1 MTKKRSRRRNRL
13 AFESLEARD
22 LPATWGIPWADP
34 QHLTVSL
41 APDGTDVFGQSNT
54 LFKVLDSQLGAGN
67 WEATVLRAVETWASG
82 ANINVGL
89 VSDGGEAIGTAGPAQ
104 GDPRFGD
111 IRISAAPMAAG
122 VLAVGT
128 PYDPST
134 GTLSGDIILNS
145 NVDFNPDD
153 SGSYDLYTIVLHE
166 AGHVFGFADSS
177 DPSSFMYN
185 VYEGPVSGLAPG
197 AVPALQALYGAPVP
211 DHSEIGPGNPSN
223 KNPANLTSLA
233 GQPGTSAV
241 AASLSSNQ
249 DYDAFKYQATGG
261 VSYAA
266 GLDIRVQT
274 AGISLLAPTVTVT
287 NASGQVLGSASA
299 GALAGGVS
307 LHLGGI
313 ASNATYYV
321 KVSGSADVFG
331 VGAYQLTVSPTNA
344 ANPVVGGAHVATTAL
359 SSSSILGSLLGSM
372 AAGGSI
378 SPSSTSALYT
388 FTTPLLTLLGGS
400 VSLQTWGVG
409 IGQPTV
415 TVFDAS
421 MHAVAQAMASGT
433 SGDVSLN
440 VGGLRPLSKYYVE
453 VDDAPTTDFGI
464 GDYVL
469 QVGFTGP
476 LTPVTNLLDDVVAAV
491 VTPTPARSS
500 SLSAPIALAP
510 SPIAGNRVI
519 SSLTSSIPQAVY
531 QVTPPR
537 AAPGT
542 TEVMTVSV
550 ITLDSRGITPV
561 VSVFDN
567 KGNPV
572 ASQVLA
578 AEDGAFVV
586 QVATSSAVPNY
597 LIQVKG
603 GALGLSTWT
612 GAYYLDATF
621 GTATA
626 GTQSIASGAP
636 GSGQSAGLSLA
647 DDELFR
653 FVLTAGAGNA
663 STGERVTIKDASG
676 NVVASTSVYAGQ
688 SASLTLLLAAGNYTI
703 YVTPISPLGILSPP
717 SFDLVG
723 FGLSDPIKVYPV
735 GSGSTSPPT
744 FPK

>member
-1 MTKKRSRRRNRL
+1 MPKRSRRRNRP
-13 AFESLEARD
+13 AFEALEARD

-41 APDGTDVFGQSNT
+41 APDGTNAFGQSSN
-54 LFKVLDSQLGAGN
+54 LFGMLNGQLGAGK
-67 WEATVLRAVETWASG
+67 WEATILRAVETWASG

-89 VSDGGEAIGTAGPAQ
+89 VSDGDQAIGTAGPAQ
-104 GDPRFGD
+104 GDARFGD
-111 IRISAAPMAAG
+111 IRISAAPMAPG

-134 GTLSGDIILNS
+134 GSLSGDIIINS
-145 NVDFNPDD
+145 NVDFNPAD
-153 SGSYDLYTIVLHE
+153 SGSYDLYTVVLHE
-166 AGHVFGFADSS
+166 AGHVFGFADNYT

-185 VYEGPVSGLAPG
+185 VYGGPVTGLAPG

-211 DHSEIGPGNPSN
+211 GTSEIGPGNPGN
-223 KNPANLTSLA
+223 QNVAVLTGQA
-233 GQPGTSAV
+233 GQPGVSTV
-241 AASLSSNQ
+241 ASTLSSNQ
-249 DYDAFKYQATGG
+249 DYDAFKYQAASG
-261 VSYAA
+261 VSYSA
-266 GLDIRVQT
+266 GLDVRVQT
-274 AGISLLAPTVTVT
+274 AAISLLAPTVTVT
-287 NASGQVLGSASA
+287 NASGQVIGSASA

-307 LHLGGI
+307 LHLNGI
-313 ASNATYYV
+313 ASNATYYIH
-321 KVSGSADVFG
+321 VSGSADVFG

-344 ANPVVGGAHVATTAL
+344 ANPVVGGTHVATTAL
-359 SSSSILGSLLGSM
+359 SATSLLGSLLGSQ
-372 AAGGSI
+372 AASGTI
-378 SPSSTSALYT
+378 SPSSTSAFYS

-409 IGQPTV
+409 IGQPRV

-421 MHAVAQAMASGT
+421 MHMVAQATASGT

-440 VGGLRPLSKYYVE
+440 VGWLRPLSKYYVE

-476 LTPVTNLLDDVVAAV
+476 LSLVTNLLDDVVGAV
-491 VTPTPARSS
+491 VPPTPAKAS
-500 SLSAPIALAP
+500 SLTAPIALTP
-510 SPIAGNRVI
+510 SPIAGNRVV
-519 SSLTSSIPQAVY
+519 SDLTSSIPQAFY

-550 ITLDSRGITPV
+550 ITLDSQGITPV
-561 VSVFDN
+561 VNVFDN

-586 QVATSSAVPNY
+586 QVATSSAVPSY
-597 LIQVKG
+597 LIQIKG
-603 GALGLSTWT
+603 GTLGLSTWT
-612 GAYYLDATF
+612 GAYYFNATF
-621 GTATA
+621 GAATAT
-626 GTQSIASGAP
+626 TESIASGAP

-653 FVLTAGAGNA
+653 FVLTAGAGGA
-663 STGERVTIKDASG
+663 GTGERVTIKDASG

-688 SASLTLLLAAGNYTI
+688 SASLTLLLGAGNYTI
-703 YVTPISPLGILSPP
+703 YVTAISPLGLLPPP
-717 SFDLVG
+717 SFLLTG
-723 FGLSDPIKVYPV
+723 FGLSDPIKAFPT
-735 GSGSTSPPT
+735 GSGSTSPP
-744 FPK
+744 PMPS

>member
-1 MTKKRSRRRNRL
+1 MARTSSGSR
-13 AFESLEARD
+13 
-22 LPATWGIPWADP
+22 ATCSGGSTA
-34 QHLTVSL
+34 SS
-41 APDGTDVFGQSNT
+41 APGT
-54 LFKVLDSQLGAGN
+54 
-67 WEATVLRAVETWASG
+67 WEATILRAVQTWASEG
-82 ANINVGL
+82 DINVGL

-145 NVDFNPDD
+145 NVDFDTMD
-153 SGSYDLYTIVLHE
+153 SGSYDLYSVVLHE
-166 AGHVFGFADSS
+166 AGHSFGFADSS

-185 VYEGPVSGLAPG
+185 VYGGPVTGLAPG

-211 DHSEIGPGNPSN
+211 GPSEIGPGNPN
-223 KNPANLTSLA
+223 NQNVAVLTSPS
-233 GQPGTSAV
+233 GQPGVSTV
-241 AASLSSNQ
+241 ASSLASNQ
-249 DYDAFKYQATGG
+249 DYDAFKYQTAGG

-274 AGISLLAPTVTVT
+274 AGISLLDPTVTVT

-331 VGAYQLTVSPTNA
+331 AGAFQLTVSPTNA

-359 SSSSILGSLLGSM
+359 TANSLLGSLLGSM
-372 AAGGSI
+372 AAGGTI
-378 SPSSTSALYT
+378 SPSSTSAVYS

-409 IGQPTV
+409 IGQPAV

-421 MHAVAQAMASGT
+421 MHVVARATPSET

-440 VGGLRPLSKYYVE
+440 MGVLKPLSKYYVE

-469 QVGFTGP
+469 QVGFLGP
-476 LTPVTNLLDDVVAAV
+476 LAVVGNLVDDVVAAV
-491 VTPTPARSS
+491 VPATPAQSS
-500 SLSAPIALAP
+500 SLSKPIALTP
-510 SPIAGNRVI
+510 SPIAGNRVV
-519 SSLTSSIPQAVY
+519 SGLTSSIPQAVY
-531 QVTPPR
+531 QVTPPH

-550 ITLDSRGITPV
+550 VTLDGQGVTPV
-561 VSVFDN
+561 VNVYDN

-578 AEDGAFVV
+578 AEGGAFVV
-586 QVATSSAVPNY
+586 QVVSSSAVPDY
-597 LIQVKG
+597 LIQIKG
-603 GALGLSTWT
+603 GALGLTTWT

-621 GTATA
+621 GTSAA
-626 GTQSIASGAP
+626 STQSIASGAP

-676 NVVASTSVYAGQ
+676 NVVASESVYAGQ

-703 YVTPISPLGILSPP
+703 YVTPISPLGILPPP
-717 SFDLVG
+717 SFALVG
-723 FGLSDPIKVYPV
+723 FGLSDPIKAYPT
-735 GSGSTSPPT
+735 GSGSTSPPP
-744 FPK
+744 FPG

>member
-1 MTKKRSRRRNRL
+1 MSKKRSRRRNRP

-41 APDGTDVFGQSNT
+41 APDGTNVFGESST
-54 LFKVLDSQLGAGN
+54 LFKGLDSQLGGR
-67 WEATVLRAVETWASG
+67 WEATILRAVETWASE
-82 ANINVGL
+82 ANLNVGL
-89 VSDGGEAIGTAGPAQ
+89 VSDGGQAIGTAGPAQ
-104 GDPRFGD
+104 GDARFGD

-145 NVDFNPDD
+145 NVDFNTMD
-153 SGSYDLYTIVLHE
+153 SDSYDLYTAVLHE

-185 VYEGPVSGLAPG
+185 VYGGAVAGLAPG

-211 DHSEIGPGNPSN
+211 GASEIGPGNPGN
-223 KNPANLTSLA
+223 QNVAVLTSLS
-233 GQPGTSAV
+233 GQPGVSTV
-241 AASLSSNQ
+241 ASSLASNQ
-249 DYDAFKYQATGG
+249 DYDAFKYQATSG
-261 VSYAA
+261 VSYSA
-266 GLDIRVQT
+266 GLDIHVQT
-274 AGISLLAPTVTVT
+274 AAISLLAPTVTVT
-287 NASGQVLGSASA
+287 NASGQVIGSASA

-307 LHLGGI
+307 LHLNGI

-321 KVSGSADVFG
+321 HVSGSADVFG

-359 SSSSILGSLLGSM
+359 SSTSLLGSLLGSQ
-372 AAGGSI
+372 AASGTI
-378 SPSSTSALYT
+378 SPSSTSAFYS

-400 VSLQTWGVG
+400 VALQTWGVG
-409 IGQPTV
+409 IGQPRV

-421 MHAVAQAMASGT
+421 MHMVAQATASGT

-440 VGGLRPLSKYYVE
+440 VGMLKPLSKYYVE

-476 LTPVTNLLDDVVAAV
+476 LTLVTNLLDDVVGAV
-491 VTPTPARSS
+491 VPPTPAKAS

-510 SPIAGNRVI
+510 SPIAGNRIV
-519 SSLTSSIPQAVY
+519 SSLTSSIPQAFY
-531 QVTPPR
+531 QVTPPH

-550 ITLDSRGITPV
+550 ITLDSQGITPV
-561 VSVFDN
+561 VNVFDN
-567 KGNPV
+567 KGKSV
-572 ASQVLA
+572 AAQVLA

-586 QVATSSAVPNY
+586 QVATSSAVPSY
-597 LIQVKG
+597 LIQIKG
-603 GALGLSTWT
+603 GTLGLSTWT
-612 GAYYLDATF
+612 GAYYFNATF
-621 GTATA
+621 GAATAT
-626 GTQSIASGAP
+626 TQSIASGAP
-636 GSGQSAGLSLA
+636 GSGQSAGLSLD

-663 STGERVTIKDASG
+663 STGERVTIKDANG
-676 NVVASTSVYAGQ
+676 DVVASTTVYAGQ
-688 SASLTLLLAAGNYTI
+688 SASLTLLLGAGNYTI
-703 YVTPISPLGILSPP
+703 YVTAISPLGLVPPP
-717 SFDLVG
+717 SFLLVG
-723 FGLSDPIKVYPV
+723 FGLSDPIKAFPS
-735 GSGSTSPPT
+735 GSGSTSPP
-744 FPK
+744 PMPS